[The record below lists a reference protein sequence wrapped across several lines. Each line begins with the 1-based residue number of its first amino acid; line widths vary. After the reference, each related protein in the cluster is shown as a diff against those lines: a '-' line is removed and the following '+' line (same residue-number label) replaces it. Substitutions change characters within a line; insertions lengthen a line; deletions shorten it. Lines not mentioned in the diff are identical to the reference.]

1 MTSYRQ
7 MFYHI
12 LFHTKGSMPTLN
24 SDSKDIYNYMW
35 GIVKNKKSKLYQI
48 NGVEDH
54 IHLLVDIHP
63 SNAVADFMK
72 DLKAYS
78 GSWIKQ
84 SNAHPDF
91 SGWADGY
98 GCFTSSIHEKDRLI
112 NYIKGQKEHHKKE
125 SFEQEYRRLLIDNG
139 IEIDE
144 RYFLK

>member
-7 MFYHI
+7 MYYHI
-12 LFHTKGSMPTLN
+12 MFHTKGSKPTLN
-24 SDSKDIYNYMW
+24 SDSKDIYSYMW

-78 GSWIKQ
+78 SSWIKQ
-84 SNAHPDF
+84 SKAHPNF

-98 GCFTSSIHEKDRLI
+98 GCFTCSINEKDRLI

-125 SFEQEYRRLLIDNG
+125 SFEQEYRRILIENG

>member
-1 MTSYRQ
+1 
-7 MFYHI
+7 
-12 LFHTKGSMPTLN
+12 MPTLN
-24 SDSKDIYNYMW
+24 SDSTDIYNYMW
-35 GIVKNKKSKLYQI
+35 GIIKNKKSKLYQI

-63 SNAVADFMK
+63 SIAVSDFMR

-78 GSWIKQ
+78 SSWINQ

-98 GCFTSSIHEKDRLI
+98 GCFTCSMHEKDRLI

-125 SFEQEYRRLLIDNG
+125 SFEQEYRRLLIENG

>member
-1 MTSYRQ
+1 
-7 MFYHI
+7 
-12 LFHTKGSMPTLN
+12 MPTLN
-24 SDSKDIYNYMW
+24 SDSTDIYNYMW
-35 GIVKNKKSKLYQI
+35 GIIKNKKSKLYQI

-63 SNAVADFMK
+63 SIAVSDFMR

-78 GSWIKQ
+78 SSWINQ

-98 GCFTSSIHEKDRLI
+98 GCFTCSMHEKDRLI
-112 NYIKGQKEHHKKE
+112 NYIKGQKEYHKKE
-125 SFEQEYRRLLIDNG
+125 SFEQEYRRLLIENG

>member
-7 MFYHI
+7 MYYHI
-12 LFHTKGSMPTLN
+12 LFHTKGSKPTLN
-24 SDSKDIYNYMW
+24 SDSTGIYNYMW
-35 GIVKNKKSKLYQI
+35 GIIKNKNSKLYQI

-63 SNAVADFMK
+63 SIAVSDFMR

-78 GSWIKQ
+78 SSWINQ
-84 SNAHPDF
+84 SNVHPDF

-98 GCFTSSIHEKDRLI
+98 GCFTCSIHEKDRLI

-125 SFEQEYRRLLIDNG
+125 SFEQEYRRLLIENG